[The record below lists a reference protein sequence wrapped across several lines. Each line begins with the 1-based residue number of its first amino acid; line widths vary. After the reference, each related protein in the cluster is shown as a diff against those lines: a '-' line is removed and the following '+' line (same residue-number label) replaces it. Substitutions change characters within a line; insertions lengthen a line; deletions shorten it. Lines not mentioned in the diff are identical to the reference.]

1 MEEIEGYINF
11 ASTEPPKNYRH
22 LNGTEQI
29 KIPNIFL
36 NVILKSF
43 PEFDSITTEGYED
56 IESYKSVNFQ
66 QENRYRVEI
75 KIYTNVDGPK
85 KNKSEYEELINDYFK
100 MTYPDMDFILFN
112 IHSLIIPPKETNRDK
127 FLGLFCDM

>member
-1 MEEIEGYINF
+1 MEEIEGDINF
-11 ASTEPPKNYRH
+11 ESTELLINNRY

-29 KIPNIFL
+29 KIPDTFL

-43 PEFDSITTEGYED
+43 PEFYSITTEGYEV
-56 IESYKSVNFQ
+56 IEFYNPVNFQ
-66 QENRYRVEI
+66 QDNRYRVEI
-75 KIYTNVDGPK
+75 KIHTNVEGPK

-127 FLGLFCDM
+127 FLELFCDM